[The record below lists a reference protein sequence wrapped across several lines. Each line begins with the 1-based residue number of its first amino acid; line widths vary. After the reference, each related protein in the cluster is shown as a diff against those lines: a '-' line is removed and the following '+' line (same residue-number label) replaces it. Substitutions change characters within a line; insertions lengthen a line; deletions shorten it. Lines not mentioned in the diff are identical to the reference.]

1 MSAVATPPL
10 PQVAP
15 QSITPLVTVEQFFRD
30 HGDGGYELV
39 KGRVIEV
46 PMPGAKHGKVC
57 VKLARLVGNF
67 VEEHGLGHVMSNDT
81 LIVLRRGPDSSRG
94 ADVCFVSYAK
104 LPAGD
109 VPDGPLEVIPEL
121 VFEVRS
127 PSDSWTDA
135 IEKMLDYL
143 RAGVQVVVILD
154 PKTTSATVFRSDVRQ
169 EMYEAAD
176 TLAVPDLLPGFS
188 VAVRQFFE

>member
-10 PQVAP
+10 PQPTAP
-15 QSITPLVTVEQFFRD
+15 PLVTVEQFFRD
-30 HGDGGYELV
+30 HGDGGFELV

-46 PMPGAKHGKVC
+46 PRPGAKHGKVC
-57 VKLARLVGNF
+57 QKVTRLVGNF
-67 VEEHGLGHVMSNDT
+67 VEERSLGHVMSNDT
-81 LIVLRRGPDSSRG
+81 LIVLRRGPDTSRG

-104 LPAGD
+104 LPPGD

-143 RAGVQVVVILD
+143 KTGVQVVVIFD
-154 PKTTSATVFRSDVRQ
+154 PKTTSATLFRSDVRQ
-169 EMYEAAD
+169 EMFEAGD
-176 TLAVPDLLPGFS
+176 TLAVPDLLPGFA
-188 VAVRQFFE
+188 VPVRQFFE

>member
-10 PQVAP
+10 PQPTAP
-15 QSITPLVTVEQFFRD
+15 PLVTVEQFFRD
-30 HGDGGYELV
+30 HGDGGFELV

-57 VKLARLVGNF
+57 QKVTRLVGNF
-67 VEEHGLGHVMSNDT
+67 VEERSLGHVMSNDT
-81 LIVLRRGPDSSRG
+81 LIVLRRGPDTSRG
-94 ADVCFVSYAK
+94 ADVCFVSYAM
-104 LPAGD
+104 LPPGD

-143 RAGVQVVVILD
+143 KAGVQVVVIFD
-154 PKTTSATVFRSDVRQ
+154 PKTTSATLFRSDVRQ
-169 EMYEAAD
+169 EMFEAGD
-176 TLAVPDLLPGFS
+176 TLAVPDLLPGFA
-188 VAVRQFFE
+188 VPVRQFFE

>member
-1 MSAVATPPL
+1 MSAVAAPPL
-10 PQVAP
+10 PQPTAP
-15 QSITPLVTVEQFFRD
+15 PLVTVEEFFQH

-57 VKLARLVGNF
+57 QKVTRLVGNF
-67 VEEHGLGHVMSNDT
+67 VDERSLGHVMSNDT
-81 LIVLRRGPDSSRG
+81 LIVLHRGPDTSRG
-94 ADVCFVSYAK
+94 TDVCFVSYAK
-104 LPAGD
+104 LPLGD

-143 RAGVQVVVILD
+143 KAGVQVVVILD
-154 PKTTSATVFRSDVRQ
+154 PKTTSATLFRSDVRQ
-169 EMYEAAD
+169 EMFEADD
-176 TLAVPDLLPGFS
+176 TLAVPDLLPGFA
-188 VAVRQFFE
+188 VPVRQFFE

>member
-1 MSAVATPPL
+1 MSAVAALPL
-10 PQVAP
+10 PHPTAP
-15 QSITPLVTVEQFFRD
+15 PLVTVEQFFRE
-30 HGDGGYELV
+30 HGDGGFELV

-57 VKLARLVGNF
+57 QKVTRLVGNY
-67 VEEHGLGHVMSNDT
+67 VEEHSLGHVMLNDT
-81 LIVLRRGPDSSRG
+81 LIVLRRGPDTSRG

-104 LPAGD
+104 LPPGD

-135 IEKMLDYL
+135 IEKMIDYL
-143 RAGVQVVVILD
+143 KAGVQVVIIFD
-154 PKTTSATVFRSDVRQ
+154 PKTTSATLFRSDVRQ
-169 EMYEAAD
+169 EMFEAGD
-176 TLAVPDLLPGFS
+176 TLTVPDLLPGFA
-188 VAVRQFFE
+188 VPVRQFFE

>member
-1 MSAVATPPL
+1 MSAVVTPPL
-10 PQVAP
+10 PQPQPTAP
-15 QSITPLVTVEQFFRD
+15 LLVTVEEFFRD
-30 HGDGGYELV
+30 YGDGGFELV

-57 VKLARLVGNF
+57 VKVVHLLMKYLEANP
-67 VEEHGLGHVMSNDT
+67 LGHVMSNDT
-81 LIVLRRGPDSSRG
+81 LIVLRRGPDTSRG

-104 LPAGD
+104 LPPGD

-143 RAGVQVVVILD
+143 KAGVQAVVIFD
-154 PKTTSATVFRSDVRQ
+154 PKTTSATLFRSDVRQ
-169 EMYEAAD
+169 EMFEAGD
-176 TLAVPDLLPGFS
+176 TLTVPDLLPGFA
-188 VAVRQFFE
+188 VPVRQFFE

>member
-10 PQVAP
+10 PQPTV
-15 QSITPLVTVEQFFRD
+15 QPLVTVEQFFRD

-46 PMPGAKHGKVC
+46 TMPGAKHGKVC
-57 VKLARLVGNF
+57 QKVTRLIGNF
-67 VEEHGLGHVMSNDT
+67 VEERSLGHVMSNDT
-81 LIVLRRGPDSSRG
+81 LIVLRRGPDTSRG
-94 ADVCFVSYAK
+94 ADVCFVSYGR
-104 LPAGD
+104 LPPGD

-135 IEKMLDYL
+135 IEKMIDYL
-143 RAGVQVVVILD
+143 KAGVQVVVIFD
-154 PKTTSATVFRSDVRQ
+154 PKTTSATLFRSDVRQ
-169 EMYEAAD
+169 EMFEAGD
-176 TLAVPDLLPGFS
+176 TLAVPDLLPGFA
-188 VAVRQFFE
+188 VPVRQFFD